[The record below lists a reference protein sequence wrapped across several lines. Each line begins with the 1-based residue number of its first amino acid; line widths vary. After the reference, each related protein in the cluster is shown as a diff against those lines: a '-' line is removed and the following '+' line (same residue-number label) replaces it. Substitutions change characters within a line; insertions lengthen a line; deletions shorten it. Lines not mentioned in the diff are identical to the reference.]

1 MVALGVVRPILN
13 RVLLP
18 APAAAG
24 ALPLGET
31 AVEVGEGESLDDVRA
46 RLKARQGALT
56 KNMLDAARSHEEQI
70 LVIRKLVEEDEGRI
84 ATTIRQMIAAELDTV
99 K

>member
-1 MVALGVVRPILN
+1 
-13 RVLLP
+13 
-18 APAAAG
+18 
-24 ALPLGET
+24 
-31 AVEVGEGESLDDVRA
+31 
-46 RLKARQGALT
+46 
-56 KNMLDAARSHEEQI
+56 MLDAARSHEEQI